1 MRRTLVA
8 VVGATATGKTAVSEQ
23 VAARIDGE
31 IVCADARQVFR
42 ELEIGTG
49 RPSPAER
56 AERPHHLFD
65 LYGLGEHATA
75 GAWARAASRVCEDL
89 FDRGRTPVLVGGSGL
104 YLAALQKGLHPEP
117 PKDADVRASLVAE
130 CEATGVE
137 AMHARLAALDHAT
150 SERLAPRDRQRILRA
165 LEVVIV
171 GGRPLAAWREAPLE
185 PPLAAEWRMF
195 ELVCTPEVLA
205 ARITTRTRA
214 MWSAGLLDETE
225 HLLATG
231 HGEALTRLAAIG
243 YDEAMARL
251 AGTMDATQAE
261 RRMNERTRQMAK
273 RQRTWFRH
281 QMSAMALPADDPR
294 TFEPLVEH
302 LVRAV
307 GEGTARG

>member
-8 VVGATATGKTAVSEQ
+8 VVGATATGKTAVSEL
-23 VAARIDGE
+23 VAAALGGE

-65 LYGLGEHATA
+65 RYGLGEHATA
-75 GAWARAASRVCEDL
+75 GAWARAASHVCEDL
-89 FDRGRTPVLVGGSGL
+89 FARGRTPVLVGGSGL
-104 YLAALQKGLHPEP
+104 YLAALQQGLHPEP
-117 PKDADVRASLVAE
+117 PKDASVRASLVAE

-137 AMHARLAALDHAT
+137 AMHARLAALDPQSA
-150 SERLAPRDRQRILRA
+150 ERLGPRDRQRILRA

-171 GGRPLAAWREAPLE
+171 GGRPWATWREAPRE
-185 PPLAAEWRMF
+185 APLAAEWRTF

-205 ARITTRTRA
+205 ARITDRTQA
-214 MWSAGLLDETE
+214 MWREGLLEETRQ
-225 HLLATG
+225 LLSVG
-231 HGEALTRLAAIG
+231 HAAALTRLAAIG

-251 AGTMDATQAE
+251 AGTMDATEAE

-281 QMSAMALPADDPR
+281 QMATEPLPADDPR
-294 TFEPLVEH
+294 TFEGLVERI
-302 LVRAV
+302 VSAV